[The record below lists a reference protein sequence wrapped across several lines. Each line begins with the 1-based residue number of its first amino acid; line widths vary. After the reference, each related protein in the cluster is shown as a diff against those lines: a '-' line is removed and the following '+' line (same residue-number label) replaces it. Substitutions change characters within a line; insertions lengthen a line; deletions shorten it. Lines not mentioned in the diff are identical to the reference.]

1 MKKEIQRKIYL
12 QPSVHVMQMR
22 AEQLLAPFSGQHA
35 PIGHAGQSGDAK
47 TNPFSAEEEDEEQQN
62 SSLWED

>member
-22 AEQLLAPFSGQHA
+22 TEQLLAPFSGQHA
-35 PIGHAGQSGDAK
+35 PIGYAGQSGDAK
-47 TNPFSAEEEDEEQQN
+47 TNPFSAEGDDEEQQN
-62 SSLWED
+62 PSQWED